1 MPEKSRV
8 ILVPIDAN
16 DQALIALSQSYN
28 FARLTK
34 CKIVLLRI
42 DDGNAPDI
50 QAKIDMLAKEA
61 TEKSGMPVE
70 TIIRKGKNIYEEITK
85 VADEINPKLIIV
97 GINRIDSGNF
107 RGKNALEMIRKSQHP
122 IISIGGKSH
131 RDGCKTILM
140 PLDLTILS
148 REKIPG
154 VIEVAKLFGAD
165 IQIVSILTT
174 ESKLEEN
181 KLHMYANQCL
191 KFIRENGIKCGVK
204 FIRTQGDIADAALEY
219 GKQIDADL
227 IVIVSN
233 KDRSIKEFFTGTA
246 AQRLINNSD
255 IPVLTLRPMERRDT
269 STSQPVF

>member
-8 ILVPIDAN
+8 ILVPIDLN

-28 FARLTK
+28 LARLTK
-34 CKIVLLRI
+34 SKIILLNI
-42 DDGNAPDI
+42 DDETASEP
-50 QAKIDMLAKEA
+50 QAKLNALAKEA
-61 TEKSGMPVE
+61 MEKSGMPAEV
-70 TIIRKGKNIYEEITK
+70 IVRKGKNIYEEITK
-85 VADEINPKLIIV
+85 VADELNPKLIII
-97 GINRIDSGNF
+97 GIKRIENGKF
-107 RGKNALEMIRKSQHP
+107 RGKNALEMIRKSQHS
-122 IISIGGKSH
+122 IISIGGKTH

-165 IQIVSILTT
+165 IQIVSILTN

-191 KFIRENGIKCGVK
+191 KFISENGIKCGVK
-204 FIRTQGDIADAALEY
+204 FVRTQGDIAEAALEY
-219 GKQIDADL
+219 GKQIQADL